1 MEPAYPIAIYPQS
14 EEPLVNQLHRQVTWL
29 IASRQWKPGDRLPSI
44 RQLAGH
50 LGINMLTVRSAY
62 LRLEREGLVQTRQ
75 GAGTYILPFNPRVL
89 MDLAGRSRSY
99 TIGVILPG
107 MANPFYH
114 EFLHGVEE
122 GIGRENLM
130 LFVCDAHDNPQEFIL
145 DFTQLAARN
154 VDGIIVA
161 SHDILPNLGEN
172 SSAGLPLVTVDSP
185 GCIGPVVNF
194 DLEQAAF
201 LATRHLVEHQYQH
214 LGMITFTQ
222 ARENVNRME
231 AGFRRAL
238 DEVGLGFSED
248 LLVRV
253 PGFTMEH
260 GIQGARLLLDRAHP
274 PEAVFTIADTMALG
288 VMKYLKLM
296 RKRIPEDIA
305 IASLDDISLASLVE
319 PGLTTVSL
327 PARQLGLE
335 AMKMLHRLI
344 AGDKLENNAILLPTK
359 LIIRESCGCPENSS
373 TR

>member
-1 MEPAYPIAIYPQS
+1 MQPFTPISISLPS
-14 EEPLVNQLHRQVTWL
+14 EEPLANQLHRQVTWL
-29 IASRQWKPGDRLPSI
+29 IASRYWKPGDRLPSI
-44 RQLAGH
+44 RQLAGQ

-75 GAGTYILPFNPRVL
+75 GAGTYVLPFNPRVL
-89 MDLAGRSRSY
+89 IDLAGRSRSF

-107 MANPFYH
+107 MSDPLYH
-114 EFLHGVEE
+114 DFLEGVEK
-122 GIGRENLM
+122 GIGREHLL
-130 LFVCDAHDNPQEFIL
+130 LFVSNAHEDPQESL
-145 DFTQLAARN
+145 RNFTQLSARN

-161 SHDILPNLGEN
+161 SHDILPFLGEN

-185 GCIGPVVNF
+185 GCTGPVVNF

-201 LATRHLVEHQYQH
+201 LATQHLVEHHYQH
-214 LGMITFTQ
+214 IGMITFTE
-222 ARENVNRME
+222 ARANVTRME
-231 AGFRRAL
+231 AGHRRAL
-238 DEVGLGFSED
+238 DEGGLGFSED

-288 VMKYLKLM
+288 VMKYLKLLH
-296 RKRIPEDIA
+296 KRIPEDIA

-319 PGLTTVSL
+319 PGLTTASL

-335 AMKMLHRLI
+335 AMNMLHRLI
-344 AGDKLENNAILLPTK
+344 GGEKLKDQSILLPTH
-359 LIIRESCGCPENSS
+359 LVIRESCGCSA
-373 TR
+373 